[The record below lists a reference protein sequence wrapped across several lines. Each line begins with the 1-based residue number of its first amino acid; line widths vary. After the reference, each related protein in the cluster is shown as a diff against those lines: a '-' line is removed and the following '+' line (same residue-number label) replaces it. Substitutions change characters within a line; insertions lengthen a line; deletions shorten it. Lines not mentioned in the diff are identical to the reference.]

1 MKPIRMAA
9 LAAACTFAAYAPAGA
24 ADLRGQPSLKDAPYV
39 DNTPTYRYYLGI
51 KGGWTFPQDTDFNAL
66 GLNLNTSYDTGYVIS
81 GVAGVE
87 LSRSS
92 AGRLR
97 GDIEAG
103 YSSANASGGS
113 AFGRTGITFGL
124 ASLYYDFETGT
135 VFKPFIGAGGGIAGV
150 DFKNHGFSPIGTL
163 LNSSDTAYAYHLTA
177 GASVALSASTE
188 VELAYRYFGT
198 TGAELR
204 AVDGTRT
211 SVDTG
216 DHQIM
221 LGLRQKF

>member
-1 MKPIRMAA
+1 MKTHYLAA
-9 LAAACTFAAYAPAGA
+9 LAAIGTLIAAAPAGA

-39 DNTPTYRYYLGI
+39 DNTPTYRYYLGV
-51 KGGWTFPQDTDFNAL
+51 KGGFTFPQDTDFNVL
-66 GLNLNTSYDTGYVIS
+66 GANLNNSYDTGYVVS
-81 GVAGVE
+81 GVVGVE
-87 LSRSS
+87 LARSPS
-92 AGRLR
+92 GRLR

-103 YSSANASGGS
+103 YSSADVSSGI
-113 AFGRTGITFGL
+113 AFGRTATTFGM

-135 VFKPFIGAGGGIAGV
+135 VIKPFIGAGGGIADV
-150 DFKNHGFSPIGTL
+150 DFKNHGISPGGVL

-177 GASVALSASTE
+177 GASVALSASTD
-188 VELAYRYFGT
+188 VELAYRYFAT

-204 AVDGTRT
+204 AIDGTKT
-211 SVDTG
+211 SVDTQ